1 MQINFYATK
10 EGIIDLFNW
19 IKREFPDLLFYSYN
33 KNACFDENELYV
45 NDVGYSVQLWMT
57 LNDSL
62 LAEKMKA
69 NASNVLE
76 DKYPFLFQQSM
87 EFIFGYSDD
96 KILNFDFSN
105 YNPYKDLREPFWRC
119 RIYVDSWY
127 LGKNERYKS
136 IYQKMYRK
144 IRKESIKLNGQYVDD
159 YLYKSKNSQ

>member
-1 MQINFYATK
+1 MQINFYITK
-10 EGIIDLFNW
+10 EGMIDLYNW
-19 IKREFPDLLFYSYN
+19 IKREFPNLLFYSYD
-33 KNACFDENELYV
+33 KNACFDENELYI
-45 NDVGYSVQLWMT
+45 NDDYGDQLWMT

-69 NASNVLE
+69 NTSNVLE
-76 DKYPFLFQQSM
+76 EKFPFLFQQGM
-87 EFIFGYSDD
+87 EFDFRCSDNKIFD
-96 KILNFDFSN
+96 FDFSN
-105 YNPYKDLREPFWRC
+105 YNPYKDLGKPFYKS

-127 LGKNERYKS
+127 LGKNERYTS